1 VDKER
6 ELYFPGVKK
15 MGGGLAS
22 VGEKILIA
30 LAVAFSGAVIAMLV
44 SGTAQK
50 MTLATTKFENTGDQH
65 H

>member
-1 VDKER
+1 
-6 ELYFPGVKK
+6 
-15 MGGGLAS
+15 M
-22 VGEKILIA
+22 GEKILIA